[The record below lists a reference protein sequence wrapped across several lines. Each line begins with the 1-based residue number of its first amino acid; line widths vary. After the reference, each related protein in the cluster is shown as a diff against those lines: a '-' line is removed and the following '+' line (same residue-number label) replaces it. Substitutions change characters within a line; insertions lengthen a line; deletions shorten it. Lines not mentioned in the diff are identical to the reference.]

1 MKPAVQKIYLASKS
15 PRRRE
20 LLRQIGVDFELLLLR
35 DKAPRGPD
43 VSEEVLAGEKPDAY
57 VQRVTREKAEAAV
70 RILTLRRLPQR
81 PVLTADTTVEIDGK
95 ILGKPADNKEAMDML
110 RLLSGR
116 THRVLTSVAVR
127 HEEDHWQALQ
137 ISEVTFA
144 PLTEAMI
151 RAYCMSPEP
160 YDKAGGYGIQGMASI
175 FVERIRGSHSGI
187 VGLPLHETA
196 QLLHQAGIQIL

>member
-1 MKPAVQKIYLASKS
+1 MKPAYQKIYLASKS

-35 DKAPRGPD
+35 DKAPRGPE
-43 VSEEVLAGEKPDAY
+43 VSEEVLPGEKPDDY
-57 VQRVTREKAEAAV
+57 VNRVTREKAEAAGRV
-70 RILTLRRLPQR
+70 VTMRRLPVR
-81 PVLTADTTVEIDGK
+81 PVLTADTTVEIDGR
-95 ILGKPADNKEAMDML
+95 ILGKPADDKEALDML

-127 HEEDHWQALQ
+127 LGDEHWQTLQ
-137 ISEVTFA
+137 VSEVTFA
-144 PLTEAMI
+144 VLTDAMMQ
-151 RAYCMSPEP
+151 AYCMTTEP
-160 YDKAGGYGIQGMASI
+160 YDKAGGYGIQGLASV
-175 FVERIRGSHSGI
+175 FVERIAGSHSGI